1 MTMENVTSTPNVGKS
16 STSGAAQKLSSD
28 FKDIKS
34 DASGLA
40 DRTSQ
45 AAKDL
50 GTHASDAFEDLKSA
64 GQEVI
69 DEYAAR
75 GKKQFTQAASRIS
88 DYADSNT
95 ALVAGGALVV
105 GILLGHILTRK
116 GE

>member
-64 GQEVI
+64 GQGAI
-69 DEYAAR
+69 DEYGAR
-75 GKKQFTQAASRIS
+75 GKKQLTQAVSRIS